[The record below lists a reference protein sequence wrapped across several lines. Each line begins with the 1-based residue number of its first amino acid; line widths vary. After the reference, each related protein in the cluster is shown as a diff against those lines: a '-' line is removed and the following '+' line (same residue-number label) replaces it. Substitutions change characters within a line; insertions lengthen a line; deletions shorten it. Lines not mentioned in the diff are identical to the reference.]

1 MLHTILPSVFIVEP
15 GDKTQIAACY
25 LRLIR
30 VFDPF
35 FTTKPVGDGKGMGLS
50 VVYGIVEDYGG
61 NIEIETAEGEGTTV
75 HVYLPEYY

>member
-1 MLHTILPSVFIVEP
+1 MPPKVKE
-15 GDKTQIAACY
+15 
-25 LRLIR
+25 R

-35 FTTKPVGDGKGMGLS
+35 FTTKPVGEGKGMGLS

-75 HVYLPEYY
+75 HVYLPEYIAVQEDSDTRS